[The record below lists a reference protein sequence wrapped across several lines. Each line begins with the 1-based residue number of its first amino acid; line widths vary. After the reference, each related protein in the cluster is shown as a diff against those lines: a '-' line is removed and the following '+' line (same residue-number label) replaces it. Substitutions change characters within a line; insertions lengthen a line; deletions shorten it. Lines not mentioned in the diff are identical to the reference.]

1 MGCPD
6 HPEIIEGDGATV
18 SIPIGAL
25 QGKVDIEVEIVDP
38 PQEAPEDEVFV
49 SDVYALTPHG
59 TTFAEPVTDAP
70 WLTAMLGEDGPT
82 TSVPLTTPVIKGE

>member
-1 MGCPD
+1 LALFCLSLVWMGCPD

-49 SDVYALTPHG
+49 SDVYAFTPHG
-59 TTFAEPVTDAP
+59 TQFSEPVTV
-70 WLTAMLGEDGPT
+70 TM
-82 TSVPLTTPVIKGE
+82 PVNLEPDLDEGIG